1 MQQINIFKI
10 LILIFLPA
18 IINALDNGLA
28 RTPPM
33 GWMSWTKFYCEI
45 DCAHHPFS
53 CINERLYKDMA
64 DRMVEDG
71 FRDAGYVS
79 VHIDDCWMQR
89 KRDNKGRLLADDKR
103 FASGMGALADYMH
116 SKGLKLG
123 IYEDIGTA
131 TCEGYPGTWGH
142 LNEDA
147 TSFADW
153 KVDYLKLDG
162 CNLNASL
169 MAKQGY
175 MAMGQELNKTGRP
188 IVYSCS
194 WPAYLLFS
202 HQQKDINYTL
212 IGENCNL
219 WRNFD
224 DIERSWTSI
233 LKTID
238 FYIKYQDIYR
248 KAQGPGRWNDP
259 DMIIV
264 GNTEITVAQSRVQM
278 AIWAIWSAPLIM
290 SNDLRTLLPEHR
302 EILLNPRI
310 IAVDQDPL
318 GIFGRMVYNEK
329 SVYVFVK
336 EMTPAIP
343 SRNLYS
349 YAVAVLN
356 YGTNPVQFTTDLK
369 SIGLTNKAGYSVQE
383 LWNGTNLGHFSPST
397 VYNITL
403 EKNDVAIFKAT
414 LDGITKNI
422 Y

>member
-1 MQQINIFKI
+1 
-10 LILIFLPA
+10 
-18 IINALDNGLA
+18 
-28 RTPPM
+28 
-33 GWMSWTKFYCEI
+33 
-45 DCAHHPFS
+45 
-53 CINERLYKDMA
+53 MA
-64 DRMVEDG
+64 DRLVEDG
-71 FRDAGYVS
+71 FREAGYVS
-79 VHIDDCWMQR
+79 VHIDDCWMQ
-89 KRDNKGRLLADDKR
+89 KRRDSKGRLLADDKR

-123 IYEDIGTA
+123 IYEDIGTS
-131 TCEGYPGTWGH
+131 TCAGYPGTWGH
-142 LNEDA
+142 LKEDA

-162 CNLNASL
+162 CNLNASR
-169 MAKQGY
+169 MKQGY
-175 MAMGQELNKTGRP
+175 IGLGKELNKTGRP

-194 WPAYLLFS
+194 WPDYLS
-202 HQQKDINYTL
+202 HQQQKDINYTL

-224 DIERSWTSI
+224 DIERKWTSI
-233 LKTID
+233 LKIID
-238 FYIKYQDIYR
+238 FYVKYQDIFR

-264 GNTEITVAQSRVQM
+264 GNTEITIPQSRAQM
-278 AIWAIWSAPLIM
+278 AIWSIWSAPLIM

-318 GIFGRMVYNEK
+318 GIFGRMGRQ
-329 SVYVFVK
+329 VYVFVK

-356 YGTNPVQFTTDLK
+356 YGTKPVQFTTDLK
-369 SIGLTNKAGYSVQE
+369 SIGLTNEGGYSVQE
-383 LWNGTNLGHFSPST
+383 LWKGTNLGHFSPTT

-403 EKNDVAIFKAT
+403 LGNDVAIFKAT
-414 LDGITKNI
+414 LEGIGNI

>member
-1 MQQINIFKI
+1 
-10 LILIFLPA
+10 
-18 IINALDNGLA
+18 
-28 RTPPM
+28 
-33 GWMSWTKFYCEI
+33 
-45 DCAHHPFS
+45 
-53 CINERLYKDMA
+53 
-64 DRMVEDG
+64 
-71 FRDAGYVS
+71 
-79 VHIDDCWMQR
+79 
-89 KRDNKGRLLADDKR
+89 
-103 FASGMGALADYMH
+103 
-116 SKGLKLG
+116 
-123 IYEDIGTA
+123 
-131 TCEGYPGTWGH
+131 
-142 LNEDA
+142 
-147 TSFADW
+147 
-153 KVDYLKLDG
+153 
-162 CNLNASL
+162 
-169 MAKQGY
+169 
-175 MAMGQELNKTGRP
+175 MGQELNKTGRP

-264 GNTEITVAQSRVQM
+264 GNTEITLAQSRVQM

-329 SVYVFVK
+329 SVYAFVK

-356 YGTNPVQFTTDLK
+356 YGTKPVV
-369 SIGLTNKAGYSVQE
+369 S
-383 LWNGTNLGHFSPST
+383 
-397 VYNITL
+397 
-403 EKNDVAIFKAT
+403 
-414 LDGITKNI
+414 
-422 Y
+422 

>member
-1 MQQINIFKI
+1 
-10 LILIFLPA
+10 
-18 IINALDNGLA
+18 
-28 RTPPM
+28 M

-45 DCAHHPFS
+45 DCVHHPFS

-71 FRDAGYVS
+71 YFEAGYTF
-79 VHIDDCWMQR
+79 VHIDDCWMQK
-89 KRDNKGRLLADDKR
+89 KRDSKGRLLADEKR
-103 FASGMGALADYMH
+103 FASGIEALSEYMH

-142 LNEDA
+142 LREDA
-147 TSFADW
+147 KSFSDW

-162 CNLNASL
+162 CNLNASHL
-169 MAKQGY
+169 NKGY
-175 MAMGQELNKTGRP
+175 IAMGNELNKTGRP

-202 HQQKDINYTL
+202 HQQKEINYTL

-224 DIERSWTSI
+224 DIEKSWNSI
-233 LKTID
+233 LKTIE
-238 FYIKYQDIYR
+238 FYVKYQEIFR

-264 GNTEITVAQSRVQM
+264 GNTELTLAQSRVQM
-278 AIWAIWSAPLIM
+278 AIWSIWSAPLIM

-302 EILLNPRI
+302 QILLNKRI
-310 IAVDQDPL
+310 ISVDQDPL
-318 GIFGRMVYNEK
+318 GIFGRVVYK
-329 SVYVFVK
+329 GKQVYVFTK

-343 SRNLYS
+343 SKNLYS

-356 YGTNPVQFTTDLK
+356 YGDKPVQFSTDLK
-369 SIGLTNKAGYSVQE
+369 SIGLTNEGGYLLEE
-383 LWNGTNLGHFSPST
+383 LWKGTNLGHYSPNT
-397 VYNITL
+397 IYNTTI
-403 EKNDVAIFKAT
+403 EGNDVAMFKAT
-414 LDGITKNI
+414 LDGIENI